1 MAIVSFS
8 QWNYVGYHSSNGDNI
23 GRNLGYWMNIEDK
36 GTNIETILV
45 TKSKTMGS
53 KFGK

>member
-1 MAIVSFS
+1 M
-8 QWNYVGYHSSNGDNI
+8 GYG
-23 GRNLGYWMNIEDK
+23 MNIEDK
-36 GTNIETILV
+36 GTNIETVLA